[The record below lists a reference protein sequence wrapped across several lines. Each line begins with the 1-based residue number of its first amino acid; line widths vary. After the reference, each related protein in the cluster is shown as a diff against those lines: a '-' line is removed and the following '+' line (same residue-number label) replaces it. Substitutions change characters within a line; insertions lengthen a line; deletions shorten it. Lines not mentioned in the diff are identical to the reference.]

1 MIYFKN
7 VTKTRYI
14 GICSLELFNCV
25 FIVKSTNY
33 ICTAI
38 TVSQGLL
45 CSVSRSLC
53 TSLTFHDSFSKFLGQ
68 CVHEGVS
75 WRRPLLCTCSP
86 YILWSS
92 LRGKKRKILKVREEL
107 RLGTCQSTFFLLL
120 APLPSPT
127 ATAPHYASQ
136 NRRIYFCILFKNIKL
151 LRPIFGHFWHF
162 FPVEDLREIKR
173 KF

>member
-1 MIYFKN
+1 MNCYNCKSRITLFCFQISMYKFDFSRQLFKIFGT
-7 VTKTRYI
+7 VCTR
-14 GICSLELFNCV
+14 G
-25 FIVKSTNY
+25 
-33 ICTAI
+33 
-38 TVSQGLL
+38 GLL
-45 CSVSRSLC
+45 KKTAAVYMFSLY
-53 TSLTFHDSFSKFLGQ
+53 
-68 CVHEGVS
+68 
-75 WRRPLLCTCSP
+75 PLKLSE
-86 YILWSS
+86 
-92 LRGKKRKILKVREEL
+92 GKKRKILKVREEL